1 VGDLGELTTLISVQ
15 VDVVYVERSSDQVG
29 GVDTITDGV
38 NVGELR
44 GDVPHEVLEVVEL
57 EVDTDFVVLERDQ
70 RESKTRVAAEPELER
85 DVEGVLG
92 GAAEEL
98 ARGVGLT
105 TSAVIV
111 AILTALNDQV
121 GELGDVTNHL
131 GVTGLLTRLL
141 GEFIPDVEPITVV
154 LVNALTTDLEFN
166 VVDQVVTNPVEPAE
180 LGTRTVRGLE
190 LHGREGGLEV
200 DAVDQVAVTADR
212 ACNTLA
218 EVGSA
223 VEGLLN

>member
-1 VGDLGELTTLISVQ
+1 LLTLPGVDDVVIAADVGVTLDNPHKFLARVVEVQLDLVGRRVDGFSTSELEGLNEVLVGDLGELTTLISVQ

-121 GELGDVTNHL
+121 G
-131 GVTGLLTRLL
+131 
-141 GEFIPDVEPITVV
+141 
-154 LVNALTTDLEFN
+154 
-166 VVDQVVTNPVEPAE
+166 
-180 LGTRTVRGLE
+180 
-190 LHGREGGLEV
+190 
-200 DAVDQVAVTADR
+200 
-212 ACNTLA
+212 
-218 EVGSA
+218 
-223 VEGLLN
+223 